1 MFRVILESQWKWARL
16 FIVAGTVAAF
26 AVPILSVQSLGGPE
40 PALSGD
46 LLAAMQSWS
55 VVYPT
60 LAGAL
65 GLLAAM
71 RAWAPDHAG
80 RHVYALILPLPR
92 WRYVWLRFS
101 AGLVLLAA
109 PASAIALGAVL
120 ATSIATLPAG
130 LHGYPIGLAIR
141 FTLALLVAYAVFFAI
156 SSGTARTAGLIL
168 ALFGALAATQVL
180 ASAANLDLPIAV
192 SALQGIF
199 GWPGPLGI
207 FAGRWMLID
216 V

>member
-1 MFRVILESQWKWARL
+1 MFRVILTSQWKWSRL
-16 FIVAGTVAAF
+16 FIVTGTVAAF
-26 AVPILSVQSLGGPE
+26 AIPVLSVQSLGNADVQPGDV
-40 PALSGD
+40 LS
-46 LLAAMQSWS
+46 AMQSWS
-55 VVYPT
+55 VLYPA

-92 WRYVWLRFS
+92 WRYVALRFA

-109 PASAIALGAVL
+109 PVAAVAVGSLL
-120 ATSIATLPAG
+120 ATSVATLPAG
-130 LHGYPIGLAIR
+130 LHGYPLALAFR

-156 SSGTARTAGLIL
+156 SAGTARTAGLIL
-168 ALFGALAATQVL
+168 ALIGVVAAAQIL
-180 ASAANLDLPIAV
+180 ASAANLDLPIAT
-192 SALQGIF
+192 SALAGLF
-199 GWPGPLGI
+199 GGTGPLGI